1 MCTAKKKR
9 DDIYGQRIFFY
20 DPFTISIKSVLILID
35 GLILLKYFRPL
46 PMIWYTVYNLDQRIF
61 TE

>member
-1 MCTAKKKR
+1 MVKESLFLR
-9 DDIYGQRIFFY
+9 SIY
-20 DPFTISIKSVLILID
+20 PFTISIKSVLILID

-46 PMIWYTVYNLDQRIF
+46 PMIWYTVYSLDQIIF